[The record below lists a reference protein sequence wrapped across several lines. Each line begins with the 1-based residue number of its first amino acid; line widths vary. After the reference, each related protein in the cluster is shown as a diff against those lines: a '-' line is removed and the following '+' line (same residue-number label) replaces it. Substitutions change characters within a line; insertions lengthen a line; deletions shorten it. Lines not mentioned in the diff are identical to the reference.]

1 MKATVFGTCRQESI
15 KNNISTSTIQENL
28 TYPYNTRELI
38 QAIRFCKNES
48 CIPKEYTKFCFR
60 SGILKNSTL
69 NQEEFINEYS
79 SSDFFLLEIPSR
91 SYHTYNNYVVHQ
103 ILDISGVT
111 KHILSDEEVEND
123 IITIKELLHPKP
135 FIIVS
140 HIYTYKHGE
149 RYSFVKLLEK
159 LTKKYSIPFI
169 NPMDT
174 LEKYVF
180 DHVFVNEKKISHYTD
195 YGHKIMKE
203 VYLNEIDKILKN
215 K

>member
-1 MKATVFGTCRQESI
+1 MKATIFGTCRQQSI
-15 KNNISTSTIQENL
+15 KDNIKLSSIQENL

-38 QAIRFCKNES
+38 QAIRFCKGDFFIN
-48 CIPKEYTKFCFR
+48 KDYTKLCFR
-60 SGILKNSTL
+60 SGILKNSSL
-69 NQEEFINEYS
+69 NQEEFINEYN

-91 SYHTYNNYVVHQ
+91 SYHMYNNYVVHQ

-111 KHILSDEEVEND
+111 KHILSDEEVERD
-123 IITIKELLHPKP
+123 ILTIKDLLYPKP

-140 HIYTYKHGE
+140 HIYTYKYGE

-159 LTKKYSIPFI
+159 LTNKYNIPFI

-174 LEKYVF
+174 LERYPF
-180 DHVFVNEKKISHYTD
+180 EHIFVNESKVSHYTD
-195 YGHKIMKE
+195 YGHKIIKE
-203 VYLNEIDKILKN
+203 VYLNEIEKILKN